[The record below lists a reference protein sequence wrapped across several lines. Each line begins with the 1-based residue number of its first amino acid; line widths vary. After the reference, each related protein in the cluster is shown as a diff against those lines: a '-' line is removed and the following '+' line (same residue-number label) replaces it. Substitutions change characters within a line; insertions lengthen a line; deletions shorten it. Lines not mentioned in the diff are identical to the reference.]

1 MRAVNVRLLSSRTRD
16 ANVSRLPLLFML
28 EFEIS
33 DRFFFSYLGQG
44 ILTFID
50 RISYLFWSSVCPMVC
65 SHTWDKDINSFF
77 ILDFELTQCL
87 YFCYLCIK
95 NIYVV

>member
-1 MRAVNVRLLSSRTRD
+1 
-16 ANVSRLPLLFML
+16 ML

-33 DRFFFSYLGQG
+33 DRFFSYLGQG

-50 RISYLFWSSVCPMVC
+50 RISDLFWSSVCPMVC
-65 SHTWDKDINSFF
+65 SHTWDINSFF
-77 ILDFELTQCL
+77 MLDFELMQCL
-87 YFCYLCIK
+87 YFCFLCIR